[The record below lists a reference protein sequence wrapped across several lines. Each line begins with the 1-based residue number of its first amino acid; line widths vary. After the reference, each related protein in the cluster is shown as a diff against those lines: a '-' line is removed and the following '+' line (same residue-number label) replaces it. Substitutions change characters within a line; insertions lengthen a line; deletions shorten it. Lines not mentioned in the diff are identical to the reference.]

1 MSPKMSPALL
11 AQIAAGASL
20 KTEKIESPIADI
32 QISTITPNPHQPRM
46 DYDPTELGAL
56 AESIR
61 LHGLIQPIAVVRNDH
76 GFTLVSGHS
85 RLKAHK
91 IIGRDT
97 IRANIIE
104 ADDDDLAMLALI
116 ENVNRDDLHPLEIA
130 IALSREP
137 FTSMRDDHIAAA
149 LGYSTTKVR
158 NIRATLRLS
167 SEVLTHMKKNDIK
180 IGLDIIVELQKI
192 KQEDAQYHYYI
203 CYVNGDYT
211 REHIRNVARS
221 KIEPQR
227 SKQPTP
233 ISRVGSGYKIDCS
246 AIMDHLRE
254 SFESELAILLD
265 KYSKS
270 AGGSETK

>member
-1 MSPKMSPALL
+1 MSPALL

-20 KTEKIESPIADI
+20 KTEKSVSHVDDI
-32 QISTITPNPHQPRM
+32 NVVDIIPNPHQPRM

-76 GFTLVSGHS
+76 GFTLVAGHS
-85 RLKAHK
+85 RLEAHK
-91 IIGRDT
+91 ILGRDT

-116 ENVNRDDLHPLEIA
+116 ENVNRADLHPLEIA

-158 NIRATLRLS
+158 NIRAILRLHPDIIEEVKTS
-167 SEVLTHMKKNDIK
+167 PISLEVL
-180 IGLDIIVELQKI
+180 VELQKI
-192 KQEDAQYHYYI
+192 DNESVQKRFFSEYCNGLIDRERIRSYVRAQ
-203 CYVNGDYT
+203 NRSGESKTT
-211 REHIRNVARS
+211 R
-221 KIEPQR
+221 
-227 SKQPTP
+227 P

-246 AIMDHLRE
+246 ALKSNDQTK
-254 SFESELAILLD
+254 FENDLSALLTR
-265 KYSKS
+265 Y
-270 AGGSETK
+270 GIGV

>member
-1 MSPKMSPALL
+1 MSPALL

-20 KTEKIESPIADI
+20 KTEKIESHVDDI
-32 QISTITPNPHQPRM
+32 NVVDIIPNPHQPRM

-76 GFTLVSGHS
+76 GFTLVAGHS
-85 RLKAHK
+85 RLEAHK
-91 IIGRDT
+91 ILGRDT

-116 ENVNRDDLHPLEIA
+116 ENVNRADLHPLEIA

-137 FTSMRDDHIAAA
+137 FLSMRDDHIAAA

-167 SEVLTHMKKNDIK
+167 QRVRDDLGQPWRNG
-180 IGLDIIVELQKI
+180 IGLDVLAELQKI
-192 KQEDAQYHYYI
+192 TDEEEQFSLYDSYCNRLVDREAIRAAVRAQ
-203 CYVNGDYT
+203 N
-211 REHIRNVARS
+211 RS
-221 KIEPQR
+221 GETKEI
-227 SKQPTP
+227 KP

-246 AIMDHLRE
+246 AIMDHQRE
-254 SFESELAILLD
+254 SFENELAILLD

-270 AGGSETK
+270 AGGSEA